1 MSVSTAGL
9 TVTQRRCIA
18 RAERIGK
25 APCMTTGTRRQSN
38 CTMVLATTSIRACR
52 LLLSRRLLRDNGR
65 SAIFYARQH
74 ARKILDPVLER
85 IMEGVYHY
93 EGTVNQVMGDGI
105 MAPFG
110 ASLAHEPWSV
120 GVGRTQRRDRVTG
133 AVPFNCLAD
142 LLAVAQSVQA
152 WLSRSSS

>member
-85 IMEGVYHY
+85 MMEGVYHY
-93 EGTVNQVMGDGI
+93 EVTVNQVMGDGI
-105 MAPFG
+105 PRACKSSFRVPRR
-110 ASLAHEPWSV
+110 SV
-120 GVGRTQRRDRVTG
+120 RAAARDRQRCTQRPPHIAETRRR
-133 AVPFNCLAD
+133 ALK
-142 LLAVAQSVQA
+142 
-152 WLSRSSS
+152 